1 MNILLYCALFHAT
14 FKLHLCNLKSSSVKF
29 FRMEIS
35 NKSVGQMLKEAREQ
49 SRLTQEQLAQK
60 VGKKRS
66 YISKLETEYGN
77 NIKLQTLKEIVE
89 KGFEGK
95 IKIDIEL

>member
-1 MNILLYCALFHAT
+1 
-14 FKLHLCNLKSSSVKF
+14 
-29 FRMEIS
+29 MEIS
-35 NKSVGQMLKEAREQ
+35 DKSVGQMLKEAREQ

-60 VGKKRS
+60 DGKKRS

-89 KGFEGK
+89 KGFQGK
-95 IKIDIEL
+95 IKINIEL

>member
-1 MNILLYCALFHAT
+1 
-14 FKLHLCNLKSSSVKF
+14 
-29 FRMEIS
+29 MEIS
-35 NKSVGQMLKEAREQ
+35 DKSIGQMLKEAREQ
-49 SRLTQEQLAQK
+49 TKLTQEQLAQK

-89 KGFEGK
+89 KGFQGK
-95 IKIDIEL
+95 IKINIEL

>member
-1 MNILLYCALFHAT
+1 
-14 FKLHLCNLKSSSVKF
+14 
-29 FRMEIS
+29 MEITD
-35 NKSVGQMLKEAREQ
+35 KSVGQMLKEAREQ

-89 KGFEGK
+89 KGFQGK
-95 IKIDIEL
+95 IKINIEL

>member
-1 MNILLYCALFHAT
+1 MD
-14 FKLHLCNLKSSSVKF
+14 
-29 FRMEIS
+29 IS
-35 NKSVGQMLKEAREQ
+35 DNSVGQVLKEAREQ

-89 KGFEGK
+89 KGFQGK
-95 IKIDIEL
+95 IKISIEL